1 MVVRES
7 GRILKRELPAKY
19 LPLHRMKKQTA
30 STRQTTLFDLR
41 ELPDFRSKAVA
52 WAATFPLCT
61 VLDSNNYQKDKQH
74 RYDQLIA
81 VGAEV
86 TLRANSDGRSFENLK
101 EWHEKEEDWL
111 FGYLAYDLKNEV
123 EELVS
128 ENKNILQWPDMLFF
142 QPAVVLT
149 VKGDQLAIHSLELTP
164 EEVLN
169 EVCSFIVVESNEL
182 VSKPQ
187 IQNGMT
193 KDYYLQS
200 VAAVRE
206 HIVAGDIYEMNL
218 CQEFFAENYE
228 VDPLLLFQKLNA
240 ISKAP
245 FATFFRWNEAYL
257 CCASPERFIQKQED
271 IIVSQP
277 IKGTIARG
285 ETDREDAQLQQ
296 DLYNS
301 IKDRAEN
308 VMIVDLVRNDFARSC
323 QPGSVKVNEL
333 FAIYPF
339 EQVSHMISTV
349 SGLLRKDVHFAEALK
364 NAFPMGS
371 MTGAPKVMSMEL
383 IEQYEK
389 CRRGL
394 YSGAVGYI
402 TPNGDFDFN
411 VVIRSILYDAAKKY
425 LSFQVGGAIVYDS
438 IPEKEYE
445 ECLLKAEGMLKALEL
460 NWPMI

>member
-1 MVVRES
+1 MNN
-7 GRILKRELPAKY
+7 K
-19 LPLHRMKKQTA
+19 TA
-30 STRQTTLFDLR
+30 TIRRKATFN
-41 ELPDFRSKAVA
+41 LPDFPDFQAKALA

-61 VLDSNNYQKDKQH
+61 ALDSNHYKKDSHHQ
-74 RYDQLIA
+74 YDQLIA
-81 VGAEV
+81 VGEELS
-86 TLRANSDGRSFENLK
+86 LRARKGADSFELLNQ
-101 EWHEKEEDWL
+101 WHEKEEDWL
-111 FGYLAYDLKNEV
+111 FGYLSYDLKNEV
-123 EELVS
+123 EDLDS
-128 ENKNILQWPDMLFF
+128 SNKNVLQWPDMLFF
-142 QPAVVLT
+142 QPSVVLT
-149 VKGDQLAIHSLELTP
+149 FEGEILVIHSLHLEPKLI
-164 EEVLN
+164 VSQICN
-169 EVCSFIVVESNEL
+169 YVVVESGK
-182 VSKPQ
+182 SIPKPV
-187 IQNGMT
+187 IKSGMT
-193 KDYYLQS
+193 KEYYLKS
-200 VAAVRE
+200 VEAVRQ
-206 HIVAGDIYEMNL
+206 HIIAGDLYEMNL
-218 CQEFFAENYE
+218 CQEFFAEDFE

-240 ISKAP
+240 IAKAP
-245 FATFFRWNEAYL
+245 FSTFFRWEDAYL
-257 CCASPERFIQKQED
+257 CCASPERFIQKRKD
-271 IIVSQP
+271 LIVSQP

-285 ETDREDAQLQQ
+285 ETEKEDAQLQQ
-296 DLYNS
+296 DLYAS

-349 SGLLRKDVHFAEALK
+349 SGLLREDIHFAEALK

-383 IEQYEK
+383 IENYEK

-402 TPNGDFDFN
+402 TPEGDFDFN

-445 ECLLKAEGMLKALEL
+445 ECLLKAKGMLKVLGVE
-460 NWPMI
+460 I